1 MSFLKKLDS
10 FLLQAKEKKVINS
23 QICRDLQEFA
33 TKSNSKSS
41 VNTFINIIGFIGAL
55 AIVGGIILIISHNW
69 WKIPNIIKIL
79 TYISVLIFIHIG
91 GILTR
96 ETYPKISSLLHFI
109 GAGYVLAGIGLV
121 AKIYNLSST
130 DGRAFL
136 LWFIM
141 ILPIAFI
148 LRHKWVGVMSIFSF
162 YLWVNIFLEHHGYYK
177 EFINA
182 VFYFGIFATNLV
194 IIPKLL
200 NSFNDCFAHIK
211 AIGVIAI
218 AVIISLMG
226 FSHEITPSYNDLEI
240 SFHPIVALI
249 LIFNFIVLFYFI
261 IREQREKSVFGFNTG
276 LSLLLIITVLLPL
289 FIGKENLAIIS
300 IIYWALHFSF
310 GSFLIYHGG
319 LQANTTHVNS
329 GVWYIVIGIIL
340 RFIDIVGTMLFTG
353 TMFILFGAILLTIA
367 FLAEKFRKKLII
379 KIQESNV

>member
-41 VNTFINIIGFIGAL
+41 VNTLINIIGFIGAL

-69 WKIPNIIKIL
+69 LEIPNFIKIL
-79 TYISVLIFIHIG
+79 TYTSVLIFIHIG

-96 ETYPKISSLLHFI
+96 ETYPKMSSLLHFI

-121 AKIYNLSST
+121 AQIYNLSST

-162 YLWVNIFLEHHGYYK
+162 YLWVNIFLEHHGYYN

-194 IIPKLL
+194 VIPKLL

-211 AIGVIAI
+211 AIGAIAI
-218 AVIISLMG
+218 ATIISFMG
-226 FSHEITPSYNDLEI
+226 FSHEITFGHNDLEI
-240 SFHPIVALI
+240 LFHPIITFI
-249 LIFNFIVLFYFI
+249 LISNFIALFYFI
-261 IREQREKSVFGFNTG
+261 IREKREKSIFGFNTG
-276 LSLLLIITVLLPL
+276 LSLFLIITILLPL
-289 FIGKENLAIIS
+289 FIGKGNLMAIS
-300 IIYWALHFSF
+300 IIYWILHFLF
-310 GSFLIYHGG
+310 GSFLIYYGV
-319 LQANTTHVNS
+319 LQVNTVHVNS
-329 GVWYIVIGIIL
+329 GVWYILIGMIL
-340 RFIDIVGTMLFTG
+340 RFIDIIGTMLFTG
-353 TMFILFGAILLTIA
+353 VMYILFGTILLTVAFIA
-367 FLAEKFRKKLII
+367 EEFRKKLII
-379 KIQESNV
+379 KMQESNV